1 MGSKTKEVVKG
12 DSENF
17 VKNAEAADKKPVQ
30 KKFGKKN
37 KKNFPK
43 KNMQQHGD
51 EKSVTNNSNSGEKTP
66 DQKPKKPITRAQ
78 IAEKKFGV
86 ESTWR
91 PFESF
96 FKNKDEEKK

>member
-1 MGSKTKEVVKG
+1 MSKTKEVVKG

-17 VKNAEAADKKPVQ
+17 VAKAESVDKKPVQ
-30 KKFGKKN
+30 KNFGKKN

-43 KNMQQHGD
+43 KNSQNKE
-51 EKSVTNNSNSGEKTP
+51 EKASGNDKNP
-66 DQKPKKPITRAQ
+66 DQKPKKPLSRAQ

-96 FKNKDEEKK
+96 FNKDKKEEKK